1 MQEPKVY
8 WSHPRYLL
16 CIKSRLQISAD
27 DPGMPLN
34 NADVLV
40 GDARHSAGVHNVAS
54 QGAFGEKFFQL
65 LAPTASALQSAQ
77 QFLLTCHLG
86 RPRALEK

>member
-1 MQEPKVY
+1 MWHQNVQPEENLKIETINANRHMQEPKEY

-40 GDARHSAGVHNVAS
+40 
-54 QGAFGEKFFQL
+54 
-65 LAPTASALQSAQ
+65 
-77 QFLLTCHLG
+77 
-86 RPRALEK
+86 